1 METADAP
8 KTKIMCISTPLL
20 NFDHSGKNAFY
31 TVVDF
36 KGP

>member
-1 METADAP
+1 MRV
-8 KTKIMCISTPLL
+8 STSSL

-31 TVVDF
+31 SIVDF